1 MADDGPARD
10 PLGDLAQLA
19 ADLGPVL
26 RPRNDEELLQAIVET
41 ARLVFDAAACSIALL
56 NADED
61 ELEFRV
67 TAGAGAQSTVGMGM
81 PADRGIAGWA
91 VMAGQA
97 IAIDDLRQDPRFAA
111 DIAQST
117 GYVPS
122 SIMAMPLESEHRTLG
137 VIEVLDRR
145 QGGGAGADDME
156 LLGLFARQ
164 ATLAL
169 ETSRTFSDL
178 AQALFQAAAQVAP
191 GSDLRTALE
200 QHAAAAPRA
209 QVELAQLALLF
220 HDLGQLGTDERLTVA
235 RIANSFLAYARKRVR

>member
-1 MADDGPARD
+1 MGDEGPMSGA
-10 PLGDLAQLA
+10 LGDLAQLA

-26 RPRNDEELLQAIVET
+26 RPRNDEELLQSIVDT

-67 TAGAGAQSTVGMGM
+67 TAGAGADSTVGMGM

-91 VMAGQA
+91 LMAGQA
-97 IAIDDLRQDPRFAA
+97 IAIDDLHQDPRFAA
-111 DIAQST
+111 DIAEST

-122 SIMAMPLESEHRTLG
+122 SIMAMPLESERRTLG

-145 QGGGAGADDME
+145 QGGGAGAEDME

-169 ETSRTFSDL
+169 ESSRIFSDL

-191 GSDLRTALE
+191 GSDLRNALE
-200 QHAAAAPRA
+200 QQAAAAPRP

-220 HDLGQLGTDERLTVA
+220 HDLGQLGTDERLAAA
-235 RIANSFLAYARKRVR
+235 RIVNIFLAYARKRPR